1 MAHLDDF
8 YADIINRVSNS
19 ELDVSP
25 SGRVVALFRVAVEYG
40 VVHMGMPTLTYL
52 MSRLLTI
59 TLGVMVGDKEANY
72 DDILENFDPNN
83 PDEKTPGWADELDDK
98 LPTH

>member
-1 MAHLDDF
+1 MADIDDF
-8 YADIINRVSNS
+8 YADIIGRVSNS

-40 VVHMGMPTLTYL
+40 AVHMGLPTLTYL

-59 TLGVMVGDKEANY
+59 TLGVMVGDKDATY
-72 DDILENFDPNN
+72 DDILEEFDTEGEVP
-83 PDEKTPGWADELDDK
+83 
-98 LPTH
+98 H